1 MSIKTS
7 DFGEDTELLS
17 LVEPRPIFWDKTND
31 IYRQK
36 KKGWTEMHIGLKEYL
51 NH

>member
-1 MSIKTS
+1 MKTS

-17 LVEPRPIFWDKTND
+17 LVEARPIFSDKTDD

-36 KKGWTEMHIGLKEYL
+36 KKGMDRNTYWS
-51 NH
+51 